1 MLTSTITKVC
11 ARQILDSR
19 GNPTVEAEVQLCDGT
34 KGIAAVPSGASTGS
48 YEAKEKRDGDA
59 RKYAGKGVL
68 KAVSG
73 INTEI
78 CEALKGMKS
87 TDQAHIDYTLC
98 SLDGTPDKSRLGSN
112 AVLAVSMAAARAAAY
127 SKKLPLWKYLGGA
140 MVRTLPMPM
149 MNVINGGR
157 HAGNGL
163 DFQEFMLVPVGAK
176 SYDTAVRMCAEVCY
190 VLKKVLSYA
199 GVGDEGG
206 FAPAI
211 GSAEEALNILVKA
224 IGDAGY
230 QPGRDISV
238 ALDAA
243 ASEWLVGNTYQQPKS
258 GKVLTSGELID
269 YYAEL
274 CSRYPICSIEDP
286 LGEED
291 WEGWAKLT
299 ERLHRRIMLVG
310 DDLFVTD
317 VSRIRKGI
325 EERCANAVL
334 IKPNQIGTLTE
345 TASAVYEAKRAGSGV
360 ILSHR
365 SGETEDAFIADLAVA
380 LECPFIKAGAPVR
393 GERTAKYNQLLRISD
408 ALENTACFAG
418 CGIC

>member
-34 KGIAAVPSGASTGS
+34 KGIASVPSGASTGA
-48 YEAKEKRDGDA
+48 YEAKEKRDSDG
-59 RKYAGKGVL
+59 RKYAGKGVM

-73 INTEI
+73 INSEI
-78 CEALKGMKS
+78 CEALKGTVS
-87 TDQAHIDYTLC
+87 TDQARIDYLLC

-112 AVLAVSMAAARAAAY
+112 AILAVSLAAARAAAF
-127 SKKLPLWKYLGGA
+127 SKKLPLWRYLGGA

-149 MNVINGGR
+149 MNVLNGGR
-157 HAGNGL
+157 HAGNRL
-163 DFQEFMLVPVGAK
+163 DIQEFMLVPVGAK
-176 SYDTAVRMCAEVCY
+176 SFETAVRMCVEVCY
-190 VLKKVLSYA
+190 ALKKALPCS

-206 FAPAI
+206 FAPSIETAD
-211 GSAEEALNILVKA
+211 EALSILIKA

-238 ALDAA
+238 AIDAA
-243 ASEWLVGNTYQQPKS
+243 ASEWAVDKAYQLPKS
-258 GKVLTSGELID
+258 GELLTTGELTD

-299 ERLHRRIMLVG
+299 ERLYHRVLLVG

-317 VSRIRKGI
+317 VSRIRKGV

-345 TASAVYEAKRAGSGV
+345 TASAVYEAKKAGYSV
-360 ILSHR
+360 IISHR
-365 SGETEDAFIADLAVA
+365 SGDTEDAFIADLAVA
-380 LECPFIKAGAPVR
+380 LECPFIKAGAPIR
-393 GERTAKYNQLLRISD
+393 GERTSKYNQLLRICD
-408 ALENTACFAG
+408 ALGDTACFAG
-418 CGIC
+418 SGIC